1 MPDPM
6 PPEEFAL
13 LVARAGIRLSAEE
26 AERIRAVS
34 GHLLAYMRSVRA
46 DRPLDA
52 EPATTFRP
60 AEPGR

>member
-6 PPEEFAL
+6 PEEEFAL
-13 LVARAGIRLSAEE
+13 LVTRAGIRLTAEE
-26 AERIRAVS
+26 AERIRGVT

-52 EPATTFRP
+52 EPATIFRP
-60 AEPGR
+60 VEPGR